1 MSWFLLGL
9 AILLGIRHASAPDHV
24 MAVTTYVEQNH
35 ASARSGIGY
44 ALRIGLGHS
53 LGMIIMGIAV
63 LFLLHHLPGAWGAF
77 LSRVS
82 GVWISLFSG
91 LILANLWFGKEHSVM
106 RKRLGQ
112 WIGSRSSAWILGVLL
127 GLAVAPGDL
136 AIFGLMTTVP
146 NQVDGALLLIS
157 FLFAMLASLIIL
169 GAGLEHFHKLGRA
182 QWHHWTTNSV
192 GVLGMGVGLALLS
205 GILH

>member
-1 MSWFLLGL
+1 MPWFLLGL
-9 AILLGIRHASAPDHV
+9 AILLGVRHASAPDHV

-53 LGMIIMGIAV
+53 IGMIIMGIAV
-63 LFLLHHLPGAWGAF
+63 LFLLHHLPGTWGTL

-82 GVWISLFSG
+82 GLWILLFSG
-91 LILANLWFGKEHSVM
+91 LILADLWWGKEHSTLRNRVS
-106 RKRLGQ
+106 Q
-112 WIGSRSSAWILGVLL
+112 WVGSRSSAWILGILL

-136 AIFGLMTTVP
+136 AIFGLMTTLP
-146 NQVDGALLLIS
+146 NQVDGALLLFS
-157 FLFAMLASLIIL
+157 FLLAMLTSLSIL
-169 GAGLEHFHKLGRA
+169 GASLEFFHKLGRA
-182 QWHHWTTNSV
+182 QWHRWTTNGV